1 MEEAFIALGILGP
14 LLCRQRHI
22 ELFEHPH
29 GIDHYVL
36 GNAGMDIEATCR
48 HIPHRSIEALVV
60 ELADPLSV
68 YGIAPPAA
76 QLLDIEQTCTV
87 ADLLIRHESQLQRG
101 MGLGRI
107 FQKACCQLHDLC
119 HSTFIIRPQ
128 KRRAI
133 RADDILA
140 DIVGEPRRLL
150 LVGRDLVALCIE
162 SDVEGPSL
170 IVHDMRLH
178 ASGLHIGRHIVMGA
192 EQKRRQRFCPL
203 GCRNRRGHVGM
214 LIDRDVVCAHLFQI
228 LRHDARAV
236 ELAGSGGGMC
246 KIVLVRGR
254 IYPGIGNEAV
264 CYSAHDVISDAKKW
278 IMHG

>member
-29 GIDHYVL
+29 GIDHDIL
-36 GNAGMDIEATCR
+36 GNARMDIEATCR
-48 HIPHRSIEALVV
+48 HVPHRGVEALIV
-60 ELADPLSV
+60 ELADPLAV
-68 YGIAPPAA
+68 DGVAPPAA
-76 QLLDIEQTCTV
+76 CLHDIEQTCAV
-87 ADLLIRHESQLQRG
+87 ANLLIRHESQLQRG

-119 HSTFIIRPQ
+119 HSTFVIRPQ

-178 ASGLHIGRHIVMGA
+178 ASSLHIGCHIVMGA
-192 EQKRRQRFCPL
+192 EQKSRQRFRPL
-203 GCRNRRGHVGM
+203 GCRNRRSHVGV
-214 LIDRDVVCAHLFQI
+214 LIHADIGGSHI
-228 LRHDARAV
+228 LEVPGNLSRRI
-236 ELAGSGGGMC
+236 ELSRQRGSMC
-246 KIVLVRGR
+246 KIVLIRRR

-278 IMHG
+278 IMYG